1 MVAQSSVVLPS
12 IFLMGATACGK
23 TDLSLA
29 IAQALNAE
37 IISVDSALVY
47 RGLDIGTA
55 KPTAAERATVPH
67 HLIDVCDP
75 WDAYSAAKFS
85 HDACR
90 IIEEIQARGKRPL
103 LVGGTMLYFK
113 ALADG
118 LAVLPEANVAM
129 RQSMVD
135 EAASKGWQ
143 ALHDELASV
152 DPTAAERIHPN
163 DPQRIQ
169 RALEVYR
176 LTGSPMSVLQQQTRS
191 PLTQAPIKFALAPND
206 RSWLHERIERR
217 FKIMI
222 DAGFLNEVRD
232 LIKDSRIHS
241 DLPAMRSVGY
251 RQALESLVPTD
262 TVNPSKKDELDWVDK
277 AIAATRQLAKRQ
289 LTWMR
294 SMDDV
299 QMIACDSLSQ
309 EEQYSAMCA
318 HIITKESTHHE

>member
-1 MVAQSSVVLPS
+1 MLLAP

-23 TDLSLA
+23 TELSLS
-29 IAQALNAE
+29 IAKTLDAE

-55 KPTAAERATVPH
+55 KPTSTERASVPH

-75 WDAYSAAKFS
+75 WDAYSVAKFS
-85 HDACR
+85 QDACQL
-90 IIEEIQARGKRPL
+90 INEIQVRGKRPL

-118 LAVLPEANVAM
+118 LAILPEADLAM
-129 RQSMVD
+129 RQSMLE
-135 EAASKGWQ
+135 EAASRGWQ
-143 ALHDELASV
+143 ALHDELAVV
-152 DPTAAERIHPN
+152 DPMAAQRIHPN

-176 LTGSPMSVLQQQTRS
+176 LTGSPMSVLQRETRS
-191 PLTQAPIKFALAPND
+191 PLTQAPIKFALAPYD

-222 DAGFLNEVRD
+222 DAGFLNEVRS
-232 LIKDSRIHS
+232 LQLDSRIHT

-251 RQALESLVPTD
+251 RQALEFLLARNATSD
-262 TVNPSKKDELDWVDK
+262 SIDNELGWVDR

-299 QMIACDSLSQ
+299 HIIACDSLDV
-309 EEQYSAMCA
+309 EEQHSTLCA
-318 HIITKESTHHE
+318 TLIKKENAKHE